1 MKFDLNNKV
10 AIVTGASQGIGETI
24 AVEMA
29 NSGAY
34 VICLARNKD
43 ALDST
48 LNIIEKNGKQAAAY
62 SCDISN
68 NDQFNQIIKSVV
80 KEHEKIDILVNNA
93 GFALPNSFEKTPME
107 DEERFLRVLSTS
119 VISLT
124 KIFSKFL

>member
-24 AVEMA
+24 AIEMA

-48 LNIIEKNGKQAAAY
+48 IKIIEKNGKQAAAY
-62 SCDISN
+62 SCDILDN
-68 NDQFNQIIKSVV
+68 NQFNHIV
-80 KEHEKIDILVNNA
+80 K
-93 GFALPNSFEKTPME
+93 
-107 DEERFLRVLSTS
+107 LSL
-119 VISLT
+119 IH
-124 KIFSKFL
+124 I